1 MNVTLMT
8 DDSTALRA
16 STTTAPR
23 AQGAPMKTG
32 RPPTTGVRDDHGGG
46 RRRWGGLGRGL
57 AGAALVWPLLATG
70 VVHAGAVHAAGG
82 ASPAAAAAA
91 AAIPT
96 QGLVARYLFNGD
108 ASDSSGRGH
117 HGVNHGASPTSN
129 RSGNGSSAYSFNGTD
144 AYVEIPDHND
154 FSVSTTGRLS
164 VSVWMRPGTLTFP
177 DTEGTGYVH
186 WLGKG
191 APDQHE
197 WTFRMYSADNTEG
210 RANRTSFYLFN
221 LRAPAGQPNYGVGT
235 YWQEDLQ
242 ALAWYHYVAVV
253 DKYAN
258 NGAGRITL
266 YKNGSLVSTQEGAK
280 VRSQWSFTDTINDQT
295 VRINPQNGTAPVR
308 VGTRDFASFF
318 RGAVDNLYVYNR
330 ALSAAEVGQLYR
342 DTTP

>member
-1 MNVTLMT
+1 MKATRRTEV
-8 DDSTALRA
+8 STALRA
-16 STTTAPR
+16 LTTTAPR
-23 AQGAPMKTG
+23 AQGAPMKTA
-32 RPPTTGVRDDHGGG
+32 RRHTTGIRDDRGGERW
-46 RRRWGGLGRGL
+46 RRGGLGRG
-57 AGAALVWPLLATG
+57 AVGAALVWALLAAG
-70 VVHAGAVHAAGG
+70 VVHTGTVHAAGG
-82 ASPAAAAAA
+82 VSPAADAA

-96 QGLVARYLFNGD
+96 RGLVARYLFNGD
-108 ASDSSGRGH
+108 VSDSSGRGH

-129 RSGNGSSAYSFNGTD
+129 RSGNGSSAYSFNGTG

-164 VSVWMRPGTLTFP
+164 ISVWMRPGTLTFP
-177 DTEGTGYVH
+177 DAEGTGYVH

-258 NGAGRITL
+258 HGAGSITF
-266 YKNGSLVSTQEGAK
+266 YKNGSLVSTQESAK

-295 VRINPQNGTAPVR
+295 VTITPQNGTAPVR
-308 VGTRDFASFF
+308 VGTRDFASYF

-342 DTTP
+342 DPTP